1 MARKYATSPDGA
13 TLKPKAARGGNPMIT
28 FVRTDFI
35 APGKQAEALAFA
47 HQIAKLVEKIT
58 GHKVGVSIPVGG
70 NPFRV
75 AWVLSL
81 PDLGAVES
89 SLGKLL
95 GNADYMKQ

>member
-47 HQIAKLVEKIT
+47 HQIAKLVEKT
-58 GHKVGVSIPVGG
+58 HRPQGRRQHPGRGKPVPGRMG
-70 NPFRV
+70 
-75 AWVLSL
+75 S
-81 PDLGAVES
+81 
-89 SLGKLL
+89 
-95 GNADYMKQ
+95 